1 MNRRRFIIEAG
12 KAFPVVAGAIY
23 VVGCDTNSDGENN
36 SNTGNNGGNQ
46 IMTLSAVS
54 TIVAGHSHSASIPIA
69 DLDSA
74 TAKNY
79 QSSNSDQHVHTVTL
93 SATQLGTIST
103 GTSVTVG
110 SSSSVGHT
118 HQFTFSLT
126 NNDLTDIGY

>member
-23 VVGCDTNSDGENN
+23 LVGCDTNSDGENN

-46 IMTLSAVS
+46 SMTVSAVS
-54 TIVAGHSHSASIPIA
+54 TIVAGHSHSASVPIG

-74 TAKNY
+74 TAKSY